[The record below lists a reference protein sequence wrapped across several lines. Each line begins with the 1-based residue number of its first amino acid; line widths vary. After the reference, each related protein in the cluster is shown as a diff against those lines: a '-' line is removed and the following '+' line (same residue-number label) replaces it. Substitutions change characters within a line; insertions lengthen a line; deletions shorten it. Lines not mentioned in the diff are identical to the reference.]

1 MKITSIETVQLP
13 AHPRHLWVLVHTD
26 AGISGIGEG
35 TDKPELTKTA
45 IHNFCAE
52 IILGEDPLR
61 NEHLWRM
68 MYDSANYTG
77 HMGAEM
83 RAIGMIDMA
92 LWDIKGKAANMPVYE
107 LLGGK
112 TVDRL
117 KVYNTCISYGDIRDR
132 ELFLNDAGELAQ
144 SLLAEGVT
152 AMKIWPLDALSEA
165 TNGQYISR
173 EAVRKGLE
181 PFKKIRQAVGG
192 KMEIAFEGH
201 SRWNIPMAVRIAQE
215 LEEYD
220 PIWFEDPI
228 LVDDPKSYKTLRE
241 NINLPILASE
251 RFVTKYQFRSLLAQE
266 GACDI
271 VMFDVSY
278 VGGITEGKKIAAMAD
293 AWHLPVTTHNC
304 GSPVLT
310 HVCAHL
316 LYSCPNTTLM
326 ETVRS
331 LYKTYADTITD
342 VKVDIRDGYIHLSD
356 RPGLGIN
363 LRGDVLQAKDTIRVE
378 TKSVR
383 SDQMFAVNGDPW
395 AQSPGDDKAGKIEIA
410 VG

>member
-1 MKITSIETVQLP
+1 MKITSVETVQLP

-26 AGISGIGEG
+26 AGITGIGEG

-52 IILGEDPLR
+52 IMIGEDPLR

-77 HMGAEM
+77 YMGAEM

-92 LWDIKGKAANMPVYE
+92 LWDIKGKAADMPLYE

-112 TVDRL
+112 TVDKL

-132 ELFLNDAGELAQ
+132 ELFLNDAGELAG
-144 SLLAEGVT
+144 SLLDEGVT
-152 AMKIWPLDALSEA
+152 AMKIWPLDALSEP

-173 EAVRKGLE
+173 DAVRKGLE
-181 PFKKIRQAVGG
+181 PFRKIRDAVGG

-215 LEEYD
+215 LEQYD
-220 PIWFEDPI
+220 PIWYEDPI
-228 LVDDPKSYKTLRE
+228 LVDDAASYKTLRE
-241 NINLPILASE
+241 SIKLPILASE
-251 RFVTKYQFRSLLAQE
+251 RFVTKYQFRHLLEQN

-278 VGGITEGKKIAAMAD
+278 CGGITECKKVAAMAD
-293 AWHLPVTTHNC
+293 AYHLPVTTHNC

-342 VKVDIRDGYIHLSD
+342 LKVDIRDGYIYLPD

-363 LRGDVLQAKDTIRVE
+363 MREDVLSAKDTVRVC
-378 TKSVR
+378 TKAVR
-383 SDQMFAVNGDPW
+383 RDQMFAVSGDPW
-395 AQSPGDDKAGKIEIA
+395 AQSPGDTKAGKIEIS
-410 VG
+410 V